1 MRTTLLAACLLVAGL
16 WVRGAQA
23 DIYSWVDDDG
33 VRHIS
38 NVNPPP
44 GAEVFLRTPAAPS
57 PALAG
62 KARAQRATSTFE
74 EDLRARENERLREHR
89 TALGDRLAETEE
101 KVEAAQR
108 ALERAQERLVAAR
121 ARYESDRRFA
131 GSLVYGTR
139 IVVTPRHDRFR
150 RHKPS
155 HVKHARGSIF
165 LDRPF
170 RLGAITIPLFNARD
184 HFRKPQR
191 RWDPEKHRRPVNGKP
206 HLKRR
211 RGGDRRHR

>member
-1 MRTTLLAACLLVAGL
+1 MRTTFLTACLLVAGL
-16 WVRGAQA
+16 WGQGAQA
-23 DIYSWVDDDG
+23 DIYSWVDGEG

-44 GAEVFLRTPAAPS
+44 GAEVFLRTPSAPS
-57 PALAG
+57 PPSTA
-62 KARAQRATSTFE
+62 KAPAQRETSTFE
-74 EDLRARENERLREHR
+74 EDAREKERLRER
-89 TALGDRLAETEE
+89 QTALEDRLAATEE
-101 KVEAAQR
+101 KVEDAQR
-108 ALERAQERLVAAR
+108 ALRRARERLAAAR
-121 ARYESDRRFA
+121 ARYESERRLA

-150 RHKPS
+150 RHKPA
-155 HVKHARGSIF
+155 HGKHTQHSIF

-170 RLGAITIPLFNARD
+170 QLGAITIPLFNARD

-191 RWDPEKHRRPVNGKP
+191 RYDPEKHRRPVNGKP
-206 HLKRR
+206 HLKRQ